1 MVVASARR
9 RASAWA
15 GVGTDE
21 QISGLYV
28 AVDEEILVQMRQ
40 ACELRLRRGGCAAKR
55 RQQNTKPLTFQ
66 HHFRPRLRSINC
78 YNFSLLNGVLLA
90 LMSACERA
98 IVKSRRV
105 RPRS

>member
-15 GVGTDE
+15 GVDTDE

-40 ACELRLRRGGCAAKR
+40 ACELRLRRGMRGK
-55 RQQNTKPLTFQ
+55 T
-66 HHFRPRLRSINC
+66 
-78 YNFSLLNGVLLA
+78 LA
-90 LMSACERA
+90 TRH
-98 IVKSRRV
+98 
-105 RPRS
+105 